1 MGNLLSMMA
10 ILARSSNWTNVSQ
23 GSLSYSE
30 MVLSYRSLW

>member
-10 ILARSSNWTNVSQ
+10 ILARSSKWTNVSQ
-23 GSLSYSE
+23 ESLSYSE